1 VKEKKRDRAKETD
14 RQTERKRVKE
24 TEKEGKGDREI
35 E

>member
-1 VKEKKRDRAKETD
+1 VKQKKRDRAKETD